1 MSLGNGNKGENQIMV
16 VAEKLEYKTP
26 SHMADAGAA
35 PATVS
40 AAPLIGTWKN
50 INPSTRDIV
59 EVVIAASGSGISV
72 NVYGACSPTPCN
84 WGSVA
89 GTAYA
94 ANVSSS
100 PAVAFSAQYSF
111 SFAQVLVVGTHAG
124 KHLNVQTFTNFTDG
138 SGRSN
143 LHTADQL
150 AKS

>member
-1 MSLGNGNKGENQIMV
+1 MV
-16 VAEKLEYKTP
+16 VTEKLEYKTP
-26 SHMADAGAA
+26 SHLADAGAA
-35 PATVS
+35 PATIS

-50 INPSTRDIV
+50 VNPSTRDIV

-84 WGSVA
+84 WGPVT

-94 ANVSSS
+94 ASVSAR

-111 SFAQVLVVGTHAG
+111 SFAQVTVVGHHTG
-124 KHLNVQTFTNFTDG
+124 QHLTIQTFTNFTDG

-143 LHTADQL
+143 LYTTDQM
-150 AKS
+150 AK